1 MEINSEIKNIKTINI
16 KNMKQADFFIKNGLT
31 LIGAKP
37 VNKVGVIIFLRNS
50 ECEKVFTK
58 WINQKCN

>member
-58 WINQKCN
+58 